1 VPRFIGHDLG
11 ATPQACLRN
20 RYPDLP
26 GLRWGS
32 ADHCRNV
39 EPLHRRPSGHRED
52 PRPPRCDSAGV
63 TPPPPNYDRV
73 YIIPQ
78 FADFN
83 SGDAQLSELY
93 ADLDATGTL
102 LWTRSPDSYPFFFG
116 NSFALLDGVFSLRI
130 TATTGQFSVDPYA
143 YGQTSEGNT
152 SNVTP
157 TVAGVPT
164 PATATLLVM
173 GLVSIVWKRRR
184 IARQW

>member
-1 VPRFIGHDLG
+1 MTRNTLSLPSFLLIGTLLSLLA
-11 ATPQACLRN
+11 ATTHASTILLN
-20 RYPDLP
+20 EGDSVLFNF
-26 GLRWGS
+26 
-32 ADHCRNV
+32 DFV
-39 EPLHRRPSGHRED
+39 
-52 PRPPRCDSAGV
+52 SAGV
-63 TPPPPNYDRV
+63 TPPPPNYDQV

-93 ADLDATGTL
+93 AGLDATGTL

-130 TATTGQFSVDPYA
+130 TATTGQFSVDPYS
-143 YGQTSEGNT
+143 YGQTSGGNT

-164 PATATLLVM
+164 PASATLLVM
-173 GLVSIVWKRRR
+173 GLVGIAWKRRR